1 MSLSKSVGARAHPPK
16 RVCEFMFQAILEN
29 NEQKKGGTKAEL
41 IDRVV
46 DGKLF
51 GALPRCPKC
60 GGPPVRVVYET
71 KVGHGGKGKFS
82 CPGYYDGESVLR
94 ALWEISECRFY
105 WAGRAPQVA
114 YNCSAAYA
122 WSPSR
127 YEALCHL
134 NSHFVTSTSCQSRSP
149 RLKPFPKLRMSFS
162 TPRRVHGMSFTY
174 SIPLRSVFVKEG
186 GHGCKPC

>member
-1 MSLSKSVGARAHPPK
+1 
-16 RVCEFMFQAILEN
+16 MFQAILEN

-82 CPGYYDGESVLR
+82 CPGYYDDD
-94 ALWEISECRFY
+94 
-105 WAGRAPQVA
+105 
-114 YNCSAAYA
+114 
-122 WSPSR
+122 
-127 YEALCHL
+127 
-134 NSHFVTSTSCQSRSP
+134 HFVRC
-149 RLKPFPKLRMSFS
+149 
-162 TPRRVHGMSFTY
+162 SFTADE
-174 SIPLRSVFVKEG
+174 IERVPWKD
-186 GHGCKPC
+186 